1 MRLQTLQLMTTVLTW
16 VCQFIGLPQAVLLEL
31 ASEMADPG
39 QTCCHK
45 LQC

>member
-1 MRLQTLQLMTTVLTW
+1 METVLADMETNEDDMET
-16 VCQFIGLPQAVLLEL
+16 CLGVLLEL